1 MSDLIWL
8 RAESKAMEARSALTP
23 SLVHELLNNGK
34 EVVVER
40 SIQRAIDNSSFA
52 ATGCTMVDEG
62 SWPSAPKHAYILGL
76 KELPEDNTTLI
87 HRHIYFAHAYKNQH
101 GWQHILRRFKD
112 GGGELFDL
120 EYLVDD
126 SNRRVAAFGYWAGFA
141 GCAVSLKIWA
151 GQHLSRDPVI
161 SELTPY
167 ANKDALIDDIKEE
180 VGAAINITKH
190 NPRLIV
196 IGALG
201 RVGQGAMQ
209 LAQDLELR
217 VTQWDMKETLPGGPF
232 AEILE
237 HDIFINCVLV
247 QKKIPPFVTMD
258 SLEQADRNL
267 SVICDVSCDPGE
279 YNPIPVYSEATTFS
293 APIQTIIDGN
303 NPLYLSAIDH
313 LPSLLPV
320 EASEDFG
327 QQLLPHLLS
336 LNGEYTD
343 VWQRALTLFQ
353 EKSNFC
359 KT

>member
-8 RAESKAMEARSALTP
+8 RAETKAMEARSGLTP
-23 SLVHELLNNGK
+23 DLVRELLNSGK

-40 SIQRAIDNSSFA
+40 SSQRAIDDSSFA
-52 ATGCTMVDEG
+52 GTGCTMVDEG
-62 SWPSAPKHAYILGL
+62 TWSTAPKHAYILGL
-76 KELPEDNTTLI
+76 KELPENNTPLI

-101 GWQHILRRFKD
+101 GCQELLRRFKE

-120 EYLVDD
+120 EYLVDETD
-126 SNRRVAAFGYWAGFA
+126 RRVAAFGFWAGFA

-151 GQHLSRDPVI
+151 GQQLGNDPVI
-161 SELTPY
+161 STLAPY
-167 ANKDALIDDIKEE
+167 SDKDALIEDIRAE
-180 VGAAINITKH
+180 VTAAIDVAKCS
-190 NPRLIV
+190 PSLIV

-201 RVGQGAMQ
+201 RVGQGAVQ
-209 LAQDLELR
+209 LAQELGLS

-237 HDIFINCVLV
+237 HDIYINCVLV
-247 QKKIPPFVTMD
+247 QKKIPPFVTAD
-258 SLEQADRNL
+258 SLVHEDRSL

-279 YNPIPVYSEATTFS
+279 YNPIPLYSEATTFS
-293 APIQTIIDGN
+293 APIHKVIEGD

-336 LNGEYTD
+336 LNGKRSD
-343 VWQRALTLFQ
+343 VWQRALTLFH
-353 EKSNFC
+353 EKSNFL
-359 KT
+359 